1 MPGDKLQATTL
12 SGVKVKL
19 AVPAGA
25 EPGTILTF
33 SLPAAV
39 GSDDKQAKAAIVIQ
53 ARLRGSRTRSSLGTS
68 PRGTVTNPIELATPE
83 VFAAATKVQ
92 ATFRGHAV
100 RNEQQEASRLEWMA
114 YYMQPEVSQWDEA
127 LALAVTP
134 EEEQQVAAAKAGI
147 AYEEEKRLKW
157 FQYYLGTSDFD
168 KATELVISPVE
179 QALVLK
185 ARSQDVPGLCACLSG
200 SNPND
205 AENERAQ
212 QFVKAIR
219 EYDWDVAAALAV
231 TEEELQ
237 DVSDSKVRVS
247 TMDAAIQAGDK
258 SRAYEYAI
266 TEEERTKIT
275 ELL

>member
-1 MPGDKLQATTL
+1 M
-12 SGVKVKL
+12 
-19 AVPAGA
+19 
-25 EPGTILTF
+25 
-33 SLPAAV
+33 
-39 GSDDKQAKAAIVIQ
+39 
-53 ARLRGSRTRSSLGTS
+53 
-68 PRGTVTNPIELATPE
+68 TNPIELATPE
-83 VFAAATKVQ
+83 VLAAATKVQ

-205 AENERAQ
+205 TENERAQ